1 MGLNILVAEDSKDL
15 AESYKIIL
23 QERGH
28 SVTVTA
34 DGIECMQAYRDSLK
48 HGKETDL
55 NFDVILLDQ
64 HMPGMSGVN
73 VAKAIQQ
80 LNPQQ
85 RIIFLT
91 GWGNEV
97 VKSLN
102 DINENI
108 EIMNKPFH
116 LQSLITQLEGK
127 TRNMG
132 DKQISEGF
140 KRWDGHSGTSTPE
153 GSKKIVVGSIKST
166 KGQTEESNEPI
177 PIQEAIQKI
186 AGQMN
191 FLALNV
197 AIEAVRVREGEIG
210 SIGFA
215 KEVRKLAEGSAIA
228 SEEIDVLIKDKQKKT
243 PTTVTNAEG

>member
-28 SVTVTA
+28 SVMVTA
-34 DGIECMQAYRDSLK
+34 DGIECLQAYRDSLK
-48 HGKETDL
+48 HGKETGL

-116 LQSLITQLEGK
+116 LQSLISQLEGK
-127 TRNMG
+127 TRHMG
-132 DKQISEGF
+132 DKQTSEGF

-153 GSKKIVVGSIKST
+153 GSKKIVVEAIKSA
-166 KGQTEESNEPI
+166 KREAEESNEPV

-197 AIEAVRVREGEIG
+197 AIEAVRVRDGETG

-215 KEVRKLAEGSAIA
+215 KEVKKLAEGSAIA
-228 SEEIDVLIKDKQKKT
+228 SEEINGLIKDKKKT
-243 PTTVTNAEG
+243 QTTVTNTER